1 MADDL
6 QGKTLSRRNVLKVLA
21 GAAGVAARGPT
32 APLIGSEAPHCA
44 VHAARPISTLTAAT
58 ESAPKFL
65 SSDQIR
71 TLTVLTEVIIP
82 ADEHSPG
89 AATAGVPAYI
99 DSVLAQSPDERKNL
113 WTQGLAAIDR
123 IANADFARPFAD
135 CTASQHE
142 QLLLKFSANEDSPT
156 TPEEKFFVA
165 IKNMTI
171 EGYYNSSVGL
181 HKDLEYQG
189 NEALGEFEGCTHPE
203 HGAPAPGKS

>member
-21 GAAGVAARGPT
+21 GAAGVAARGPA
-32 APLIGSEAPHCA
+32 APLMGSEAPHCA
-44 VHAARPISTLTAAT
+44 GHAARPVSTLAT
-58 ESAPKFL
+58 EAAPQFL

-71 TLTVLTEVIIP
+71 TLTALTEVIIP

-89 AATAGVPAYI
+89 AAAAGVPGYI
-99 DSVLAQSPDERKNL
+99 DIVLAQSPDERKNL

-123 IANADFARPFAD
+123 IANTEFAKPFAD

-142 QLLLKFSANEDSPT
+142 ELLLKFSAHEDNPA

-165 IKNMTI
+165 IKQLTI

-189 NEALGEFEGCTHPE
+189 NEALGDFDGCTHPE